1 MKTILDNIVK
11 STALFLSNDMCVDIL
26 EIKRIEEIQ
35 YSQHNSLITLTNDSK
50 MTVMINIDDSLFKY
64 LFKKFFTKVQEDEK
78 IALIAALSDEIIN
91 IVVGL
96 SIKNFP
102 SKYANSE
109 LGLPFKVSVQK
120 RKEIIKKH
128 PSQSM
133 RIVTRAGD
141 FICTIL

>member
-11 STALFLSNDMCVDIL
+11 STALFLSNDMCIDIL
-26 EIKRIEEIQ
+26 KIKRIEEIP
-35 YSQHNSLITLTNDSK
+35 YSPHNSLITLTNDSK
-50 MTVMINIDDSLFKY
+50 MTVMINIDNSLFKF

-96 SIKNFP
+96 SIKNFS
-102 SKYANSE
+102 SKYANCE

-120 RKEIIKKH
+120 RKEMIKKY

-133 RIVTRAGD
+133 CIVTGAGN